1 MSLNKVERRA
11 RIKLRIRKIVSGTAQ
26 KPRMSVFRSNRH
38 ISVQLIDDLNGVT
51 LAAAS
56 SRDKEVAEKVAG
68 LNKVQVAALVGKL
81 AAERSVQ
88 KGITEVSFDRN
99 GYLYH
104 GSSRITG
111 LKYNKL
117 TIRASRTKWGS
128 CTGTNNISL
137 SLFLMTLPEHLRDFV
152 IVHELCHTVHH
163 DHSPKF
169 HALVDRLVGGNEK
182 ALNRELKAFS
192 IRG

>member
-88 KGITEVSFDRN
+88 KGITETDTC
-99 GYLYH
+99 
-104 GSSRITG
+104 ITV
-111 LKYNKL
+111 
-117 TIRASRTKWGS
+117 
-128 CTGTNNISL
+128 
-137 SLFLMTLPEHLRDFV
+137 E
-152 IVHELCHTVHH
+152 
-163 DHSPKF
+163 
-169 HALVDRLVGGNEK
+169 
-182 ALNRELKAFS
+182 
-192 IRG
+192 

>member
-56 SRDKEVAEKVAG
+56 SRDKEVAG

-104 GSSRITG
+104 GRVKMLADAAREGG
-111 LKYNKL
+111 LK
-117 TIRASRTKWGS
+117 
-128 CTGTNNISL
+128 
-137 SLFLMTLPEHLRDFV
+137 F
-152 IVHELCHTVHH
+152 
-163 DHSPKF
+163 
-169 HALVDRLVGGNEK
+169 
-182 ALNRELKAFS
+182 
-192 IRG
+192 

>member
-88 KGITEVSFDRN
+88 KGIAEVAFDRN

-104 GSSRITG
+104 GRVKMLADAAREGG
-111 LKYNKL
+111 LK
-117 TIRASRTKWGS
+117 
-128 CTGTNNISL
+128 
-137 SLFLMTLPEHLRDFV
+137 F
-152 IVHELCHTVHH
+152 
-163 DHSPKF
+163 
-169 HALVDRLVGGNEK
+169 
-182 ALNRELKAFS
+182 
-192 IRG
+192 

>member
-88 KGITEVSFDRN
+88 KG
-99 GYLYH
+99 
-104 GSSRITG
+104 
-111 LKYNKL
+111 
-117 TIRASRTKWGS
+117 
-128 CTGTNNISL
+128 
-137 SLFLMTLPEHLRDFV
+137 
-152 IVHELCHTVHH
+152 
-163 DHSPKF
+163 SPKYRSTETDTCIT
-169 HALVDRLVGGNEK
+169 VE
-182 ALNRELKAFS
+182 
-192 IRG
+192 

>member
-38 ISVQLIDDLNGVT
+38 ISVQLIDGVT

-104 GSSRITG
+104 GRVKMLADAAREGG
-111 LKYNKL
+111 LK
-117 TIRASRTKWGS
+117 
-128 CTGTNNISL
+128 
-137 SLFLMTLPEHLRDFV
+137 F
-152 IVHELCHTVHH
+152 
-163 DHSPKF
+163 
-169 HALVDRLVGGNEK
+169 
-182 ALNRELKAFS
+182 
-192 IRG
+192 

>member
-68 LNKVQVAALVGKL
+68 LNKVQVAALSANWPPN
-81 AAERSVQ
+81 AAYRRV
-88 KGITEVSFDRN
+88 
-99 GYLYH
+99 
-104 GSSRITG
+104 
-111 LKYNKL
+111 
-117 TIRASRTKWGS
+117 
-128 CTGTNNISL
+128 
-137 SLFLMTLPEHLRDFV
+137 
-152 IVHELCHTVHH
+152 
-163 DHSPKF
+163 SPKYRSTETDTCIT
-169 HALVDRLVGGNEK
+169 VE
-182 ALNRELKAFS
+182 
-192 IRG
+192 